1 MWNLEPSGRVMN
13 VEVVSRNGI
22 LQSKGTIGLRLI
34 GLNGIILILMKFI
47 ISFFSPLWGSPSGPF
62 FGRVKCDWVM
72 NLI

>member
-1 MWNLEPSGRVMN
+1 MWNLEPSGKVMN

-47 ISFFSPLWGSPSGPF
+47 ISFFSP
-62 FGRVKCDWVM
+62 
-72 NLI
+72 